1 MQSESRRRCTVDGSK
16 LEAAKRKGPTPL
28 ESPESVLVKPGV
40 NSEHRNPFALWASME
55 ATLFTKLCHQHR
67 EKVFGEGRS
76 VPLDRNTKARI
87 MTLARALTH
96 RTEKGK
102 HYGVITA
109 KFLAVLDALL
119 WGFHN
124 CGTGRCFPSYEAIA
138 ERADCT
144 RSTVYEAIHAL
155 ERAGILTWV
164 NRIVRIREWGPDL
177 FGRAQN
183 RWRVIRTSNAY
194 AFVDPKP
201 SKSELPTGTADQEL
215 KLRMPRVLDP
225 ANPLHQA
232 LTRLGRALEGKG
244 AAPSGAAKGL
254 SM

>member
-1 MQSESRRRCTVDGSK
+1 
-16 LEAAKRKGPTPL
+16 
-28 ESPESVLVKPGV
+28 
-40 NSEHRNPFALWASME
+40 
-55 ATLFTKLCHQHR
+55 
-67 EKVFGEGRS
+67 
-76 VPLDRNTKARI
+76 VPLDRNAKARI
-87 MTLARALTH
+87 KVFARALSH

-124 CGTGRCFPSYEAIA
+124 CGTGRCFPSYERIA

-144 RSTVYEAIHAL
+144 RSTVYEAINAL

-164 NRIVRIREWGPDL
+164 NRIARIREWGPDL

-194 AFVDPKP
+194 TFVDPKP
-201 SKSELPTGTADQEL
+201 VTSVDRFSSRFEIPTGTEGQEFNL
-215 KLRMPRVLDP
+215 EVPCVSKPQLDP

-232 LTRLGRALEGKG
+232 LKRLGAVLEEEKSRA
-244 AAPSGAAKGL
+244 
-254 SM
+254 